1 MTVVLD
7 YVSVILEIVS
17 TRLTEDV
24 KLFSRGSRAQF
35 EDIIPAANKHQT
47 HAPEHLITPLHAPG
61 EHRPPLGFT
70 FVKRRRD
77 AESATGRII
86 PCSKTEFCAGRPT
99 CVTRR

>member
-61 EHRPPLGFT
+61 EQ
-70 FVKRRRD
+70 
-77 AESATGRII
+77 TGLPWDLLLLSGTGMRN
-86 PCSKTEFCAGRPT
+86 PRLA
-99 CVTRR
+99 V